1 MVLEVLKSMFGRRI
15 RLPRDVVTRVPRA
28 ARKAAEPQVAAIQA
42 AIDAIAA
49 LPGLA
54 DVANTK
60 KLPKGFFAGV
70 QALSAAYDGYIAAVV
85 KAMPT
90 LAGAARPGTPEGWQA
105 CHEQPIG
112 VTGVEGLAIYRAS
125 RPWKD
130 FGAVAQA
137 LARLGEQQFKD
148 IQALHTGKDPDKISM
163 TGTAVQQGRIDF
175 ARRGELCPLL
185 DPETHRC
192 RAWDQRPFSCR
203 MHHILGDASAAD
215 PRDPRWPKQ
224 VSVFNVRMPL
234 RQMMALMQIEKRML
248 LTPAP
253 FLNANILQWL
263 QLAEGHQVSEVGEA
277 PLRFAPDGQAPI
289 KANRNKP
296 GAKKFAKEKDRRR
309 K

>member
-15 RLPRDVVTRVPRA
+15 RLPRDVVTKVPRA

-54 DVANTK
+54 DVATTK

-70 QALSAAYDGYIAAVV
+70 QALTAAYDGYIAAVV
-85 KAMPT
+85 AAVPG
-90 LAGAARPGTPEGWQA
+90 LAGAARPGTPEGWHA
-105 CHEQPIG
+105 CHEQPVG

-125 RPWKD
+125 RPWPD
-130 FGAVAQA
+130 FAAVAQE
-137 LARLGEQQFKD
+137 LARQGEQQFKD

-185 DPETHRC
+185 DRETHRC
-192 RAWDQRPFSCR
+192 RAWDQRPFACR
-203 MHHILGDASAAD
+203 MNHVLGDATAAD

-224 VSVFNVRMPL
+224 TRVFNVRMPL

-253 FLNANILQWL
+253 FLAANILQWL
-263 QLAEGHQVSEVGEA
+263 QLAEGHQLAEVGEA
-277 PLRFAPDGQAPI
+277 PLRFMADGQPPA
-289 KANRNKP
+289 KANRNRP
-296 GAKKFAKEKDRRR
+296 GAKKFAKEKERRR